1 MQTEIHQDMITKSK
15 ELARLRQNPVK
26 VTFEN
31 VEFDVT
37 VRLNKKDAQ
46 LEGRQ
51 TKTLNIIKGVSG
63 YALPG

>member
-1 MQTEIHQDMITKSK
+1 MITKSK

-46 LEGRQ
+46 LEGR
-51 TKTLNIIKGVSG
+51 
-63 YALPG
+63 